1 MAKHVHLTLD
11 DRYIISNLLNSSTS
25 FKAIGI
31 EIDKDCT
38 TISKEVRNHC
48 VYKQTGAFGKAFNS
62 CIHRQGCDHRKLC
75 TDCKSNRYCW
85 SCKSCNSVC
94 SDFKR
99 ETCSKLKHAPYVC
112 NGCIKLKSCT
122 LEKCFY
128 HPGSAHNEY
137 QETLSESRQGL
148 SLSEAEIKHLDGLI
162 SPLIMKGQS
171 LNHICANNKDSFT
184 VSESTLY
191 RLIGYN
197 VFTARNIDLPRKVRY
212 SKRKVKKHLKVDR
225 ACRIDRT
232 YEDFNVFMC
241 KNQSLPVT
249 EIDSVEGV
257 KGGKVLLTIHF
268 VKAELMLAFLRDA
281 NDSQSVID
289 VFDRLYIELRTDI
302 FMQIMPVLLGD
313 NGTEF
318 SNPKAIE
325 YDRQDNQR
333 THVFYCD
340 PYAPHQKGSAE
351 RNHEL
356 IRYFV
361 PKGKPFDSYT
371 QDDISRMMDNIN
383 SYCRESLGNKC
394 PYDMFSFLYG
404 ENILN
409 LLGCNKIA
417 ANDVTLNS
425 SIFKKKETLHDEI

>member
-1 MAKHVHLTLD
+1 MAKNTHLLLD
-11 DRYIISNLLNSSTS
+11 DRHTISNLLNSSTS
-25 FKAIGI
+25 FKAIGL
-31 EIDKDCT
+31 EIGKDCT

-48 VYKQTGAFGKAFNS
+48 IYKNTGAFGKAFNC
-62 CIHRQGCDHRKLC
+62 CIHRKGCDHRRLC
-75 TDCKSNRYCW
+75 MNCNSNRYCW

-99 ETCSKLKHAPYVC
+99 ETCSKLNHAPYVC
-112 NGCIKLKSCT
+112 NGCINLKSCT
-122 LEKCFY
+122 LVKCFY
-128 HPGSAHNEY
+128 HAGSAHNEY
-137 QETLSESRQGL
+137 QETLSESRQGI
-148 SLSEAEIKHLDGLI
+148 SFSEAQIKHMDGFI

-171 LNHICANNKDSFT
+171 LNHICANNKDSLT

-225 ACRIDRT
+225 ACRIGRT
-232 YEDFNVFMC
+232 YEDFKGFIC
-241 KNQSLPVT
+241 ENQDLPIT

-289 VFDRLYIELRTDI
+289 VFDRLYIELRSDI

-313 NGTEF
+313 NGSEF
-318 SNPKAIE
+318 SNPRAIE
-325 YDRQDNQR
+325 YDRQKNPR

-340 PYAPHQKGSAE
+340 PYAPYQKGSAE

-361 PKGKPFDSYT
+361 PKGKPFDLYT
-371 QDDISRMMDNIN
+371 EEDISRMMDNIN

-409 LLGCNKIA
+409 LLGCHKIA
-417 ANDVTLNS
+417 PNDVTLNS
-425 SIFKKKETLHDEI
+425 SIFKKKEEPHDKV

>member
-1 MAKHVHLTLD
+1 MAKHTHLTLD
-11 DRYIISNLLNSSTS
+11 DRHAISDLLNLRTS
-25 FKAIGI
+25 FKTIGI
-31 EIDKDCT
+31 EIGKDCT

-48 VYKQTGAFGKAFNS
+48 VYKKTGAYGKAFNC
-62 CIHRQGCDHRKLC
+62 CIHRRGCDHRKLC
-75 TDCKSNRYCW
+75 MDCNSNRYCW

-94 SDFKR
+94 PDFKR
-99 ETCSKLKHAPYVC
+99 ETCSKHNHSPYVC
-112 NGCIKLKSCT
+112 NGCPDLKSCT

-128 HPGSAHNEY
+128 HPVAAHNEY
-137 QETLSESRQGL
+137 QGILSESRQGI
-148 SLSEAEIKHLDGLI
+148 SLSELEVQHLDQVI

-171 LNHICANNKDSFT
+171 LNHICVNNRDVFT

-191 RLIGYN
+191 RLINYN

-212 SKRKVKKHLKVDR
+212 SKRKVKKHLKVDK
-225 ACRIDRT
+225 ACRIGRT
-232 YEDFNVFMC
+232 YEDFKVFMRE
-241 KNQSLPVT
+241 NHNLPIT
-249 EIDSVEGV
+249 EIDSVEGK

-302 FMQIMPVLLGD
+302 FVKIIPVLLGD

-325 YDRQDNQR
+325 YDRQGNQR

-340 PYAPHQKGSAE
+340 PSAPHQKGSAE

-361 PKGKPFDSYT
+361 PKGKPFDPYT
-371 QDDISRMMDNIN
+371 PDDIRCMMDHIN

-394 PYDMFSFLYG
+394 PYDMFAFLYG

-409 LLGCNKIA
+409 LLGCHKIA
-417 ANDVTLNS
+417 PNDVTLNS
-425 SIFKKKETLHDEI
+425 SIFKKKETPQYEI